1 MISLVAIIPFYNE
14 FKALQR
20 LLMHLSSMNIPSIL
34 CDGRFHGFKK
44 IDNSD
49 FSTDGSRFL
58 ITGFKSTTFINCGP
72 CYVDEKINK
81 LFHEAAKQGFSHAIL
96 LGCDEYPDGDLKLLL
111 ENLENLNGSEPMIIK
126 VPFNDIQGK
135 QHQKNNFIE
144 RLIFMP
150 GLVRAKGSHNTFFS
164 AVDQIRGISDTMRPN
179 SSPIEGISIYHDNSI
194 RNKERN
200 ELMQDYQYKIK
211 KQKN

>member
-1 MISLVAIIPFYNE
+1 MISPVAIIPFYND

-20 LLMHLSSMNIPSIL
+20 LLMHLSSMSLPAVL
-34 CDGRFHGFKK
+34 CDGRFHSFKK

-58 ITGFKSTTFINCGP
+58 ITGFKSTTLINCGP

-81 LFHEAAKQGFSHAIL
+81 LFHEAAKQGYSHAIL

-111 ENLENLNGSEPMIIK
+111 ENLENLNQSEPMIIK
-126 VPFNDIQGK
+126 VPFIDKQGK
-135 QHQKNNFIE
+135 SHQKNNFIE
-144 RLIFMP
+144 RIIFMP

-164 AVDQIRGISDTMRPN
+164 AVDQVRSIYDTMRPYD
-179 SSPIEGISIYHDNSI
+179 SPIEGISIFHDNSI

-200 ELMQDYQYKIK
+200 ELMLDYQKKIK
-211 KQKN
+211 EKKF